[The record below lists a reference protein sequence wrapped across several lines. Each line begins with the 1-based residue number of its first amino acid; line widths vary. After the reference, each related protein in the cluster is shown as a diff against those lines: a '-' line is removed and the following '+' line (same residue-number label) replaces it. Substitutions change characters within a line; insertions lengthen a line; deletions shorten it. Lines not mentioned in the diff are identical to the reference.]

1 MAWEERRVKLHA
13 KEGKKDQL
21 QYRVNYAGVEVHM
34 EEKNHEEMLKSLLG
48 QATGS
53 WEAQKENEE

>member
-1 MAWEERRVKLHA
+1 
-13 KEGKKDQL
+13 
-21 QYRVNYAGVEVHM
+21 M

-53 WEAQKENEE
+53 WETQKENEEW